1 MIWTIFVV
9 SWALQDDPIVVE
21 ALKGY
26 KAPWSDSLQ
35 GSAVTYR
42 EKTLRPELDAKGN
55 FVLRETALDL
65 VWSVVTVGEDKALVR
80 VEVEGRESEI
90 TFFLGLPD
98 WSRGKG
104 ERKGQEK
111 IVVGNKTYDCAVT
124 SISLDMDKDAGRCV
138 TICRSPEAPVWAV
151 RFRVETFAKG
161 IRNTREEELLLAA
174 LENVKVGDRDV
185 ACQVVQVTTEAAD
198 RKIVKKEWRSD
209 EVPGRLVRRETRYY
223 SQDKEITSAF
233 ASIEVITFK
242 IRK

>member
-1 MIWTIFVV
+1 MIGAILLV
-9 SWALQDDPIVVE
+9 SWALRDDPVVVE

-26 KAPWSDSLQ
+26 KAPWSDFSQ
-35 GSAVTYR
+35 GSVVTYR
-42 EKTLRPELDAKGN
+42 EKTRRPELDAKGN
-55 FVLRETALDL
+55 FVLSQVALDL
-65 VWSVVTVGEDKALVR
+65 VWSVVATGEEKAVVR

-104 ERKGQEK
+104 ERKEPET
-111 IVVGNKTYDCAVT
+111 IVVGGKSYACAVT
-124 SISLDMDKDAGRCV
+124 SITLDMDKDAGRCV
-138 TICRSPEAPVWAV
+138 TICRSPEAPAWAV

-161 IRNTREEELLLAA
+161 IRNTVEEELLLNAS
-174 LENVKVGDRDV
+174 ESVKIGDKEL

-233 ASIEVITFK
+233 TSIEVTSFK
-242 IRK
+242 TRK